1 MFCARVCARV
11 CVYTPMHACT
21 PEACI
26 FILCILPEECV
37 GYIRTQ
43 VIGSCG
49 PPSVGADNQTQVL
62 LGRAAKKGFV
72 FFSYLGSSGMLF

>member
-1 MFCARVCARV
+1 
-11 CVYTPMHACT
+11 MHACT

-62 LGRAAKKGFV
+62 LGRAANVLAGGKKGV
-72 FFSYLGSSGMLF
+72 FFFPT

>member
-1 MFCARVCARV
+1 
-11 CVYTPMHACT
+11 MHACT

-62 LGRAAKKGFV
+62 LGRAANVLAGGKKGVF